1 MADYLVEVKDIKKYF
16 RIDNGKIDKAKAKYL
31 HAVDHVSFKVERG
44 EIFGIIG
51 ESGSGKSTIG
61 RCILGLLEIDSG
73 EVYFDGKKISG
84 LPARQ
89 MKEYRKDM
97 QMVFQNPLA
106 SFNPKKTIGSIFNE
120 IVKVYKIP
128 KEEGKKRIHELVEYI
143 NLTDDVLTRLPKEL
157 SGGQLQRLAIARALL
172 VQPKFILADEPVSAL
187 DVSVQAQIL
196 NLMINLKKEKGQT
209 ILFISHDLTVVRHV
223 CDKVAVV
230 YLGVIVE
237 MGTTEDVYNNVLH
250 PYTKALISA
259 KPTEHPLEKKERELL
274 EGEIPNAINVK
285 EGCRFRERCP
295 RFREGLCSERTP
307 KLKNMGN
314 GHYVACHYPLG
325 ATE

>member
-16 RIDNGKIDKAKAKYL
+16 RLDNGKIDKAKAKYL

-172 VQPKFILADEPVSAL
+172 RKSPIIIFDESTSSLDNFAQNEVKKSIDSLKGTSTIIIVAHRLSTIKDADTIFFL
-187 DVSVQAQIL
+187 D
-196 NLMINLKKEKGQT
+196 
-209 ILFISHDLTVVRHV
+209 H
-223 CDKVAVV
+223 
-230 YLGVIVE
+230 
-237 MGTTEDVYNNVLH
+237 
-250 PYTKALISA
+250 
-259 KPTEHPLEKKERELL
+259 
-274 EGEIPNAINVK
+274 GEIVDKGTFDELYARNDTFKTMFLAENI
-285 EGCRFRERCP
+285 
-295 RFREGLCSERTP
+295 
-307 KLKNMGN
+307 
-314 GHYVACHYPLG
+314 
-325 ATE
+325 